1 MKTPMLGSATVAR
14 RRHPHGPSQ
23 GFRRRLRA
31 LGSATIEF
39 IVMIPFVLATAGF
52 IWDLRHY
59 IAQRTDLAREMFVVA
74 EMIAN
79 ELDSDPIEAAVDR
92 AKEALVGRG
101 QRAVSVAVVVR
112 GDRRDATAT
121 NPDPAC
127 ADDDVWCL
135 PRLTYRW
142 PQAADAADAVWGDAG
157 DCTTFPMRNATST
170 PLVLPA
176 VDEHFSVT
184 TRVLPHAAGTD
195 HTAWPSRSMREL
207 EWWVVVDTCLH
218 SDPGLFGGVVMHGLE
233 FFDVSESAYVMNRRA
248 VWGSPH
254 DLSECQWCPN

>member
-1 MKTPMLGSATVAR
+1 
-14 RRHPHGPSQ
+14 
-23 GFRRRLRA
+23 
-31 LGSATIEF
+31 
-39 IVMIPFVLATAGF
+39 MIPFVLAMAGF

-79 ELDSDPIEAAVDR
+79 EVDRDPIEAALDR
-92 AKEALVGRG
+92 AKDALGGRG

-121 NPDPAC
+121 GPDPAC
-127 ADDDVWCL
+127 ADDANWCL
-135 PRLTYRW
+135 PRVTYRW
-142 PQAADAADAVWGDAG
+142 PEAVDAADAVWGNAG
-157 DCTTFPMRNATST
+157 DCATFPMRTATST

-176 VDEHFSVT
+176 VDEHFST
-184 TRVLPHAAGTD
+184 GTRVLPHAAGTD
-195 HTAWPSRSMREL
+195 HTTWPSRTMRDL

-218 SDPGLFGGVVMHGLE
+218 SDPGLFGGVVMRGLA
-233 FFDVSESAYVMNRRA
+233 FFDVADSAFVINRRA

-254 DLSECQWCPN
+254 DRPECAWCPD